1 MKRVG
6 FSWRLAGL
14 LGLVAGGLLSA
25 GVIACG
31 STETVTVV
39 VPGEE
44 RVVER
49 VVTVEVPVEVVRETT
64 LVQTVEIEVEA
75 TRIVERAVE
84 VEVEATRIVEREV
97 EVEVEATRI
106 VEREVEATRIVEREV
121 EATRIVER
129 EVVSSIPR
137 ERTMVTGTR
146 FGQGVNFRMWS
157 PYAIGGTHQKGV
169 AFFHE
174 PLYYSDSLNGN
185 SYPWLATSFEYN
197 ADATT
202 LTYKLRDG
210 VYWSDGAAF
219 NADDV
224 AYTFNSLAQSEGDVR
239 GGGVFRTFVKDAV
252 VVDPLTVQIN
262 FNFPSPRFHA
272 EVVIYK
278 GDSGTYIVPEHV
290 WSDQDWTTYDAY
302 NDGAGPVTTGAWRLS
317 YSDQFRRVLDRVRT
331 CEQYWGC
338 STGFTNLPEVER
350 YVLYNIVDDNGLA
363 AALINNQIDETHD
376 LRVDTV
382 ESILEQNPKATTY
395 TGRDDEGEWGMVSWW
410 PISLHINGLKPH
422 LGNPAVRTAISKFI
436 NRERVNASAYLNKG
450 RINKWPWPQYAGLAH
465 VNTAMEPLAQEFGLG
480 VYDKEGGDAL
490 LMEAG
495 YTMNSDGFWADEN
508 GDTINCNIIGSGHFT
523 DLGPALAAALD
534 RHGIVSEWS
543 QPPDVWARNT
553 KGGDFECSLVGHNGS
568 QSGDVYRTLL
578 AYTTE
583 DGGNRW
589 SYSNAEFDSIVASM
603 AREPDQQKVLELTEQ
618 ALRIWLTDMPDVPL
632 FEFFNR
638 VARNETYW
646 TNWPA
651 DAPGYT
657 PYMNGI
663 HPHTGF
669 PYILGQLK
677 AAQ

>member
-1 MKRVG
+1 MKRNKLG
-6 FSWRLAGL
+6 LAGL
-14 LGLVAGGLLSA
+14 LGLVSGALIAA
-25 GVIACG
+25 GVVACG

-49 VVTVEVPVEVVRETT
+49 VVTVEVPVEVTREAVV
-64 LVQTVEIEVEA
+64 VQTVQVE
-75 TRIVERAVE
+75 
-84 VEVEATRIVEREV
+84 VEREV
-97 EVEVEATRI
+97 QVEVPVEVTRESVVLQTVE
-106 VEREVEATRIVEREV
+106 VEREV
-121 EATRIVER
+121 

-137 ERTMVTGTR
+137 SRTMVTGTR

-197 ADATT
+197 DDATT

-210 VYWSDGAAF
+210 VFWSDGEAF
-219 NADDV
+219 DAEDV
-224 AYTFNSLAQSEGDVR
+224 AYTFNALAQSDGEVR
-239 GGGVFRTFVKDAV
+239 GGGVFRTFVEDAEII
-252 VVDPLTVQIN
+252 DPLTVRIN
-262 FNFPSPRFHA
+262 FQFPAPRFHA

-290 WSDQDWTTYDAY
+290 WSGRDWTTYDAY
-302 NDGAGPVTTGAWRLS
+302 NEGAGPVTTGAWRLS

-338 STGFTNLPEVER
+338 VTGFAPLPEVER
-350 YVLYNIVDDNGLA
+350 YVLYNIVDDTGLA
-363 AALINNQIDETHD
+363 QALINNQIDETHD

-382 ESILEQNPKATTY
+382 ETILRENPNATTY
-395 TGRDDEGEWGMVSWW
+395 TGRDADGEWGMVSWW
-410 PISLHINGLKPH
+410 PISLHINGLQPH
-422 LGNPAVRTAISKFI
+422 LDNADVRTAISKYI
-436 NRERVNASAYLNKG
+436 DRDRVNASAYLNKG
-450 RINKWPWPQYAGLAH
+450 RINKWPWPQYAGLEH
-465 VNTAMEPLAQEFGLG
+465 VNDAMESLAQEFGLG
-480 VYDKEGGDAL
+480 DYDKAGADAL

-495 YTMNSDGFWADEN
+495 YSKNADDLWADAN
-508 GDTINCNIIGSGHFT
+508 GDTIKCNIIGSGHFT
-523 DLGPALAAALD
+523 DLGPALASTLQ
-534 RHGIVSEWS
+534 RHGIDSSWS

-578 AYTTE
+578 AYTT
-583 DGGNRW
+583 DNGGNRW
-589 SYSNAEFDSIVASM
+589 SYSNAEFDAIVESM
-603 AREPDQQKVLELTEQ
+603 AREPDTQKVLDLTEE

-651 DAPGYT
+651 DAPGYE

-669 PYILGQLK
+669 PYILGNLK

>member
-1 MKRVG
+1 MKRNKLSLRV
-6 FSWRLAGL
+6 AGL
-14 LGLVAGGLLSA
+14 VGIVAGGLVAA

-31 STETVTVV
+31 SSETVTVV

-49 VVTVEVPVEVVRETT
+49 VVTVEVPVEVTREAVV
-64 LVQTVEIEVEA
+64 VQTVE
-75 TRIVERAVE
+75 VEREVQVTREEVVVQTVE
-84 VEVEATRIVEREV
+84 VEVQREVQVEVPVEVQVEVTRESVVVQTVEVEVEREV
-97 EVEVEATRI
+97 EVEV
-106 VEREVEATRIVEREV
+106 
-121 EATRIVER
+121 
-129 EVVSSIPR
+129 VSSIPR
-137 ERTMVTGTR
+137 SRTMVTGTR

-197 ADATT
+197 NDATT

-210 VYWSDGAAF
+210 VFWSDGEAF
-219 NADDV
+219 NAEDV
-224 AYTFNSLAQSEGDVR
+224 AYTFNALAQSEGEVR
-239 GGGVFRTFVKDAV
+239 GGGVFRTFVEDAEI
-252 VVDPLTVQIN
+252 VDPLTVQIN
-262 FNFPSPRFHA
+262 FKFPAPRFHA

-290 WSDQDWTTYDAY
+290 WSDEDWTTYDAY

-338 STGFTNLPEVER
+338 ATNFTPLPEVER
-350 YVLYNIVDDNGLA
+350 YVLYNIVDDTGLA
-363 AALINNQIDETHD
+363 QALINNQIDETHD

-382 ESILEQNPKATTY
+382 ETILRENPKATTY
-395 TGRDDEGEWGMVSWW
+395 TGRDADGEWGMVSWW

-422 LGNPAVRTAISKFI
+422 LDNSDVRTAISKYI

-465 VNTAMEPLAQEFGLG
+465 VNAAMEPLAEEFGLG
-480 VYDKEGGDAL
+480 EYDSDGADAL
-490 LMEAG
+490 LTAAG
-495 YTMNSDGFWADEN
+495 YTKNSDDLWADAN
-508 GDTINCNIIGSGHFT
+508 GDTIKCNIIGSGHFT
-523 DLGPALAAALD
+523 DLGPALASTLQ
-534 RHGIVSEWS
+534 RHGIDSSWS

-578 AYTTE
+578 AYTT
-583 DGGNRW
+583 DNGGNRW
-589 SYSNAEFDSIVASM
+589 SYSNAEFDAIVESM
-603 AREPDQQKVLELTEQ
+603 AREPDTQKVLDLTEQ

-651 DAPGYT
+651 DAPGYE

-669 PYILGQLK
+669 PYILGNLK